1 MQSTVIARV
10 DSEVYS
16 LNRDT
21 FIQMSRNILE
31 EKNTFIKKVLRNV
44 DILKDMYPLEI
55 DKLIESI
62 KIQKY

>member
-16 LNRDT
+16 LSRDT

-31 EKNTFIKKVLRNV
+31 EKNTFIKKVLRDI
-44 DILKDMYPLEI
+44 DILKDMNPLEI
-55 DKLIESI
+55 DKFIESI

>member
-1 MQSTVIARV
+1 
-10 DSEVYS
+10 
-16 LNRDT
+16 
-21 FIQMSRNILE
+21 MSRNILE
-31 EKNTFIKKVLRNV
+31 EKNTFIKKVLRNI